1 MPPVLALAIWF
12 VLLVA
17 LMVFD
22 PAKDRRVSSALW
34 VPVIWIFIV
43 ATRNPAQWLGGAPL
57 ALGAGTMEDG
67 NPLDRAIFLTL
78 ILLAIA
84 ILVSRAFRW
93 DQFITRNTALIIFIL
108 FALVSVFWSDFP
120 LVAFKRWFRD
130 LGNYLMVL
138 IVLSDPFQL
147 EGVRTAFRRLFYL
160 LIPLSIILIKYF
172 PQIGMGYWEWTGEPM
187 YQGPT
192 TSKNALGA
200 VCMVSALF
208 FLWDILT
215 RWSDRKESRTKK
227 ILAVDLVFLGMTL
240 RLLYQATSATS
251 RVCLAIGCFVMIALH
266 SQWGKRHV
274 TLVKA
279 CVLTSFPLYLLLAF
293 GLDFSGAFARSVGR
307 NPSLTD
313 RTQLWKILLSMH
325 TNPLVGSGYDSF
337 WLGARFAQVFRSFG
351 GAINEAH
358 NGYLEIYLNLGLI
371 GLVIL
376 VAFLI
381 ASYRNICKR
390 LSAPAPSFA
399 PFALALWVVML
410 FYNMTEAAF
419 RFHWMWIAFLMGA
432 IYVPE
437 RLVGELKPFSNDLS
451 VKAIPQLHGKR
462 TSKGLSKLPEAI
474 SEFPARGKVTRLRSG
489 RARSVT

>member
-1 MPPVLALAIWF
+1 MPPILALAIWF
-12 VLLVA
+12 ALLVA
-17 LMVFD
+17 LMLFD

-34 VPVIWIFIV
+34 VPIIWMFIV
-43 ATRNPAQWLGGAPL
+43 ATRNPDQWLNGAPL
-57 ALGAGTMEDG
+57 AISAGSMEDG
-67 NPLDRAIFLTL
+67 NPVDRAIFLTL
-78 ILLAIA
+78 ILLAIG

-93 DQFITRNTALIIFIL
+93 DQFVARNTALTMFIL
-108 FALVSVFWSDFP
+108 FALVSVIWSDFP

-130 LGNYLMVL
+130 LGNYLMILV
-138 IVLSDPFQL
+138 VLSEPFQL
-147 EGVRTAFRRLFYL
+147 GGVRTALRRLFYL
-160 LIPLSIILIKYF
+160 FIPLSIILIKYF
-172 PQIGMGYWEWTGEPM
+172 PQIGMGYWEWTGEAM

-208 FLWDILT
+208 FFWDVLT
-215 RWSDRKESRTKK
+215 RWGDRKESRTKK

-240 RLLYQATSATS
+240 KLLYQANSATS
-251 RVCLAIGCFVMIALH
+251 RVCFAIGCLVLIALY

-279 CVLTSFPLYLLLAF
+279 CVLASFPLYLLLAF
-293 GLDFSGAFARSVGR
+293 GLDLSGEFARSVGR
-307 NPSLTD
+307 DPSLTD

-358 NGYLEIYLNLGLI
+358 NGYLEIYLNLGVI

-376 VAFLI
+376 VAFLV
-381 ASYRNICKR
+381 ASYRNIGKR
-390 LSAPAPSFA
+390 LKVAGPSFA
-399 PFALALWVVML
+399 PLALTLWTVML

-419 RFHWMWIAFLMGA
+419 KFHWMWITFLMGA
-432 IYVPE
+432 ICAPE
-437 RLVGELKPFSNDLS
+437 HLVRELKPVGNELS
-451 VKAIPQLHGKR
+451 EKAISQLHGKR
-462 TSKGLSKLPEAI
+462 TSKGFSKLPEAI
-474 SEFPARGKVTRLRSG
+474 SESPTHRKVARLSSG
-489 RARSVT
+489 RARPTT

>member
-1 MPPVLALAIWF
+1 MPPTLALAIWF
-12 VLLVA
+12 GLLFALVL
-17 LMVFD
+17 FD

-34 VPVIWIFIV
+34 VPVIWMFIV
-43 ATRNPAQWLGGAPL
+43 ATRNPAQWLSGAPL
-57 ALGAGTMEDG
+57 ALGAGSMEDG

-78 ILLAIA
+78 ILLAFG

-93 DQFITRNTALIIFIL
+93 DQFVTRNTALTIFIL
-108 FALVSVFWSDFP
+108 FALASIFWSDFP

-138 IVLSDPFQL
+138 IVLSEPFQL
-147 EGVRTAFRRLFYL
+147 EGVRTTFRRLFYL

-192 TSKNALGA
+192 TSKNVLGA

-215 RWSDRKESRTKK
+215 RWADRKESRTKK

-240 RLLYQATSATS
+240 KLLYQATSATS
-251 RVCLAIGCFVMIALH
+251 RVCLAIGCLVMIALH

-293 GLDFSGAFARSVGR
+293 GLDLNGEFARSVGR

-371 GLVIL
+371 GLAII

-399 PFALALWVVML
+399 PLAMAIWAVTL
-410 FYNMTEAAF
+410 FYNMTEAGF
-419 RFHWMWIAFLMGA
+419 RFHWMWSIFLLAA

-437 RLVGELKPFSNDLS
+437 YAAKQIHSATEGLTTMSPQEIYSRRLP
-451 VKAIPQLHGKR
+451 KAK
-462 TSKGLSKLPEAI
+462 
-474 SEFPARGKVTRLRSG
+474 FPAAVQQLPTSNPGKRLRS
-489 RARSVT
+489 RDI